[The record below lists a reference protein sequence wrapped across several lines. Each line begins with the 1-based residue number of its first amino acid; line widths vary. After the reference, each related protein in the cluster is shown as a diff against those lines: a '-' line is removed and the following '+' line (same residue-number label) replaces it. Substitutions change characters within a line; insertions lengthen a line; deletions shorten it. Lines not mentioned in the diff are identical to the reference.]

1 MLLKDKIAIITGGSR
16 GIGKAIALEM
26 AREGA
31 KIVVN
36 YASDSSK
43 GLADEVVEEARK
55 LGTDGL
61 AVKCDISNFESSKE
75 MVDQAMEK
83 FGRIDIL
90 VNNAGITKDALNM
103 RMTEDDFDRVIE
115 VNLKGTWNMIK
126 HVTNPMMKQRY
137 GRIVNMSSV
146 IGIIGNAG
154 QVNYAASKAGV
165 IGITKSIA
173 KEYGSR
179 GITCNAIAPGYIMT
193 DMTSVLSEDVTNA
206 IKDKVPSKQLGEAQD
221 IANATVF
228 LASDKAKYI
237 TGQVLNVC
245 GGMVM

>member
-1 MLLKDKIAIITGGSR
+1 
-16 GIGKAIALEM
+16 
-26 AREGA
+26 
-31 KIVVN
+31 
-36 YASDSSK
+36 
-43 GLADEVVEEARK
+43 
-55 LGTDGL
+55 
-61 AVKCDISNFESSKE
+61 
-75 MVDQAMEK
+75 
-83 FGRIDIL
+83 
-90 VNNAGITKDALNM
+90 
-103 RMTEDDFDRVIE
+103 
-115 VNLKGTWNMIK
+115 MIK
-126 HVTNPMMKQRY
+126 HVTAPMMKQRY

-193 DMTSVLSEDVTNA
+193 DMTSVLPEEVTNA
-206 IKDKVPSKQLGEAQD
+206 IKDKVPSKQLGEPED